1 MTLTSLFPFARRPDV
16 TIEWREVQ
24 RFWQNKFVL
33 GVAAVVTIAS
43 IVGTGA
49 LALSGEV
56 DDALAASPLA
66 GIAVI
71 AVAITMGLIT
81 ELRQDAVK
89 VWLWPLFWRT
99 VRYEDIVE
107 AEARQYN
114 PLTEYGGWGMRWG
127 ISGQAWNVSGRY
139 GVQLVL
145 RDGRR
150 VLIGSRE
157 SEELARRIRAH
168 IGQS

>member
-1 MTLTSLFPFARRPDV
+1 MTQQTLSSFARRPDV
-16 TIEWREVQ
+16 IIEWREVQ
-24 RFWQNKFVL
+24 RFWENKFVL
-33 GVAAVVTIAS
+33 GVAAVVTVAS
-43 IVGTGA
+43 IVGTGF
-49 LALSGEV
+49 LTLSGEV
-56 DDALAASPLA
+56 EDALAISPLA

-71 AVAITMGLIT
+71 AMAASMGLIT
-81 ELRQDAVK
+81 ELRQNNLK

-99 VRYEDIVE
+99 IRYEDIAE

-127 ISGQAWNVSGRY
+127 ISGQCWNVSGRY

-145 RDGRR
+145 RNGRR